1 MLQKKDRLLSYFLIL
16 IILGVGIFDYSLY
29 KQRQPCRNPIHYK
42 IGVIDPRFNVNID
55 TFTSDIQQAT
65 AIWSQV
71 AGKTLFIYDPQGEL
85 TISLQYDSRQQIT
98 DQEKKLSANI
108 DQNSQ
113 VAQSVKQEFL
123 QLQNQYSIA
132 QQEYLTL
139 VSEYNTAQTTY
150 NNEVARWN
158 KSGGA
163 PKAEYAILMNQKD
176 ELQIRRNQLE
186 QKRLLVNNLA
196 QQINSYIDTYNLLIQ
211 HINSDVSTIN
221 NDGLTG
227 TQFEEG
233 VYISDKDGTRITIY
247 QFEDQTDL
255 IRVLAHEFGHSLSLE
270 HNSNTDSIMN
280 PVNQSDT
287 LKPTQ
292 EDITDLK
299 KLCGL

>member
-1 MLQKKDRLLSYFLIL
+1 MFDKQNIFKILLTICIGYLVYFNYRLYE
-16 IILGVGIFDYSLY
+16 
-29 KQRQPCRNPIHYK
+29 KQIPCRNPIHYK
-42 IGVIDPRFNVNID
+42 IGVIDPRFNVNKD

-113 VAQSVKQEFL
+113 VAQSAKQEFL

-186 QKRLLVNNLA
+186 QKK
-196 QQINSYIDTYNLLIQ
+196 
-211 HINSDVSTIN
+211 
-221 NDGLTG
+221 
-227 TQFEEG
+227 E
-233 VYISDKDGTRITIY
+233 
-247 QFEDQTDL
+247 
-255 IRVLAHEFGHSLSLE
+255 
-270 HNSNTDSIMN
+270 
-280 PVNQSDT
+280 
-287 LKPTQ
+287 
-292 EDITDLK
+292 
-299 KLCGL
+299 